1 MAQGNATTVS
11 ARCRTQDHAA
21 RQSPLAGSKTK
32 PWAKLYIRG
41 KTVAKMSSVTRA
53 ILLSLI
59 ALLFF
64 DLMGLII
71 KRLSVDYNA
80 AELSAYRNIFG
91 LIPSVIA
98 LRYSEFWHQEN
109 RSFRIRQWPMAC
121 MRGLIVTLAQLMFYL
136 SLGRIAFATATT
148 ISYSN
153 ALFMT
158 IFAIVLLGER
168 VGVIRWAAVLV
179 GFAGVMMVTGL
190 GKDTFSWDAVLPIAA
205 AALYAMSGV
214 TARLMDTDV
223 PSAVVN
229 MYSTVFAVL
238 GSLVIA
244 LVFDGFSPVQS
255 GTDVLWI
262 VTMGTCGGTAVIF
275 LIMSFRMTEQSN
287 LAPFTYFGIPLAIVL
302 GWLFFDEAPLD
313 DLFPGSLLI
322 AAGGLLVIWRERRLK
337 SHSSGDS

>member
-1 MAQGNATTVS
+1 
-11 ARCRTQDHAA
+11 
-21 RQSPLAGSKTK
+21 
-32 PWAKLYIRG
+32 
-41 KTVAKMSSVTRA
+41 MSSVTRA
-53 ILLSLI
+53 ILLSLT

-71 KRLSVDYNA
+71 KLLSRDYNA
-80 AELSAYRNIFG
+80 AELVAYRNIFG

-109 RSFRIRQWPMAC
+109 RSFQIRQWPIAC
-121 MRGLIVTLAQLMFYL
+121 IRGLIVALAQLMFYL

-168 VGVIRWAAVLV
+168 VGVIRWAAVLI

-190 GKDTFSWDAVLPIAA
+190 GTDTFSWNAVLPIGA
-205 AALYAMSGV
+205 AALYAISGV
-214 TARLMDTDV
+214 TARLMDSNV

-238 GSLVIA
+238 GSLAIV

-255 GTDVLWI
+255 GTDILWI
-262 VTMGTCGGTAVIF
+262 ITMGACGGTAVII
-275 LIMSFRMTEQSN
+275 LIVSFRMTEQSN

-302 GWLFFDEAPLD
+302 GWLFFDEAPLA
-313 DLFPGSLLI
+313 DLFP
-322 AAGGLLVIWRERRLK
+322 
-337 SHSSGDS
+337 